1 MAVRGMKTGLGQF
14 PFPIPLTAI
23 PLTSALAASTYGGPE
38 CRAPLVVAWPRYV
51 LALKVFYSVPADQS
65 PHATAA
71 WSERAGFFSMSHLRP
86 LRQCIVVNQNSD
98 QPGDDTGRL
107 DPASVAGFTEL
118 VREHQAGLRAYIR
131 ALGVETDWV
140 DDLAQEVFVLAF
152 QKRER
157 FENDKDFGKWL
168 RGIARN
174 LVANERRKTARRAR
188 ILNGPLTDFLI
199 ESQPAVETSGESNM
213 QQLVQAMNDCIA
225 QLPERS
231 RVLLQKRYEA
241 NENASTLSRLFNM
254 SPEAIRQGLMRI
266 RLWVKQCVESKAVG
280 Q

>member
-1 MAVRGMKTGLGQF
+1 
-14 PFPIPLTAI
+14 
-23 PLTSALAASTYGGPE
+23 
-38 CRAPLVVAWPRYV
+38 
-51 LALKVFYSVPADQS
+51 
-65 PHATAA
+65 
-71 WSERAGFFSMSHLRP
+71 MSHLPR
-86 LRQCIVVNQNSD
+86 LRQYSDVNQNPD
-98 QPGDDTGRL
+98 HHTDAPGRL

-118 VREHQAGLRAYIR
+118 VREHQASLRAFIR

-140 DDLAQEVFVLAF
+140 DDMAQEVFVLAF
-152 QKRER
+152 QKRAR

-174 LVANERRKTARRAR
+174 LVANDRRKVARRAR

-199 ESQPAVETSGESNM
+199 ESQPDIETTGESHT

-231 RVLLQKRYEA
+231 RTLLQTRYEA
-241 NENASTLSRLFNM
+241 NANASTLSRLFNM

-266 RLWVKQCVESKAVG
+266 RLWVKQCVETKAVG
-280 Q
+280 R